1 MSKKLT
7 GASMTQSFPKG
18 KDRKAA
24 GAKLIPAQ
32 DVIRILEADATATA
46 ASSFA
51 EAERK
56 MAASIVEERQRKL
69 AELRRQRER
78 EGKKQRMKDRTRHDT
93 AIAKLAR
100 KKAKAKRRA
109 ERRAAPSRAGPT
121 RRSVEERLNDELG
134 V

>member
-1 MSKKLT
+1 
-7 GASMTQSFPKG
+7 MTQSFPKG
-18 KDRKAA
+18 KNRKAA
-24 GAKLIPAQ
+24 GAKLIPVQ
-32 DVIRILEADATATA
+32 DVIQVLEADATATA

-51 EAERK
+51 EAERR

-78 EGKKQRMKDRTRHDT
+78 EKNKKRMQDRTRKDT

-100 KKAKAKRRA
+100 KKTREAR
-109 ERRAAPSRAGPT
+109 SRPPA